1 MSRDV
6 IYWHRMEKHGN
17 IPDDPYCR
25 VPFNMS
31 RQTDTEMQI
40 FQGGVA
46 AVQERLQK
54 AVETRGYQIV
64 NIDWMRKELQLMQFK
79 KT

>member
-1 MSRDV
+1 
-6 IYWHRMEKHGN
+6 MEKTD

-25 VPFNMS
+25 VPFDMS
-31 RQTDTEMQI
+31 RQTEAIMQT
-40 FQGGVA
+40 FNSGTA
-46 AVQERLQK
+46 AIQERLQK
-54 AVETRGYQIV
+54 AVETRDYQIV

>member
-1 MSRDV
+1 
-6 IYWHRMEKHGN
+6 MEKHGN

-31 RQTDTEMQI
+31 RPTDAACKYLD
-40 FQGGVA
+40 GGVA
-46 AVQERLQK
+46 DVQERLQK
-54 AVETRGYQIV
+54 AVETRGYQII
-64 NIDWMRKELQLMQFK
+64 NIDWMRKELQLMQYK

>member
-1 MSRDV
+1 
-6 IYWHRMEKHGN
+6 MEKHGN

-25 VPFNMS
+25 VPFNLA
-31 RQTDTEMQI
+31 RGTEVSI
-40 FQGGVA
+40 EVINGYLPDV
-46 AVQERLQK
+46 ERRIQK

>member
-6 IYWHRMEKHGN
+6 IYWHRMEKTD

-25 VPFNMS
+25 VPFNLA
-31 RQTDTEMQI
+31 RGTEVSIEVINGALADVEQ
-40 FQGGVA
+40 
-46 AVQERLQK
+46 RLQT
-54 AVETRGYQIV
+54 AVSIRGYHIV
-64 NIDWMRKELQLMQFK
+64 NIDWMRKELQLVQLK

>member
-6 IYWHRMEKHGN
+6 IYWHRMEKTD

-25 VPFNMS
+25 VPFNMD
-31 RQTDTEMQI
+31 RATEISMQI
-40 FQGGVA
+40 FNGGTA

-54 AVETRGYQIV
+54 AVSTRGYHIV
-64 NIDWMRKELQLMQFK
+64 NIDWMRKELQLVQQK
-79 KT
+79 NT